1 MANHGISKKAGKL
14 DKDER
19 DETMSEF
26 IYRTIDDA
34 FVDNIPLDAI
44 KELPIFYRYLFGAMA
59 EILMACMFAYFM
71 WSVYIQGTTA
81 AFISLD
87 INSGDCVVVKKSITG
102 EYIADTNG
110 VWNGNQ
116 GFDYTRGL
124 YVVGFTEASITQ
136 EEYAKILTLANEQ
149 VHALSD
155 RAMQQD
161 LTYNLLIYMS
171 WQFICNP
178 QLHDYC
184 VPFIGQSFAFSAS
197 SQYVFSLSYVD
208 STLSNN
214 IADCMTIS
222 LSSYDLANSE
232 NIGSYEY
239 ADFVADPTC
248 NTIVNPENMGYDAV
262 LNGAQF
268 SMHLDSRTLIDSM
281 SVNLDLLL
289 FSSLSIVG
297 DSPKYYFSNNGYNYT
312 G

>member
-1 MANHGISKKAGKL
+1 MVGKL
-14 DKDER
+14 DKEDT
-19 DETMSEF
+19 DETMTQF
-26 IYRTIDDA
+26 ISRTLDEA
-34 FVDNIPLDAI
+34 FIENIPLEAI
-44 KELPIFYRYLFGAMA
+44 RELPVFYRYVFGAIA
-59 EILMACMFAYFM
+59 EILMGGMFAYFM
-71 WSVYIQGTTA
+71 WSVYVQGTTS

-87 INSGDCVVVKKSITG
+87 MSSGDCKEIKKSITG
-102 EYIADTNG
+102 QYIADTNG
-110 VWNGNQ
+110 VWNGNE

-136 EEYAKILTLANEQ
+136 KEYVEILTSANEQ

-155 RAMQQD
+155 RAAKQD

-178 QLHDYC
+178 VVHEYC
-184 VPFIGQSFAFSAS
+184 VPFVGQSFAFSAS

-214 IADCMTIS
+214 VADCMSPSIS
-222 LSSYDLANSE
+222 HYDLANSE
-232 NIGSYEY
+232 NVGTYTYS
-239 ADFVADPTC
+239 DFMMDSTC
-248 NTIVNPENMGYDAV
+248 NTTVTPENMGYDGV
-262 LNGAQF
+262 LDGAEF
-268 SMHLDSRTLIDSM
+268 SMSLDSRTLIDSM

-297 DSPKYYFSNNGYNYT
+297 ESPTYYFSNHGYNYT